1 MSDELKIRV
10 HGEASLPALVYL
22 PGMHGDWTLV
32 SSFRAAVAGQ
42 VRFVE
47 FAYPRTTTWSL
58 DDYARA
64 VEERLLA
71 NGIQRGWLL
80 GESFG
85 SQPAWQLIGRFLN
98 RQVPGNAIIAGTQPY
113 PQGRKPFDTPGARSL
128 SVNPKVGQASRL
140 SASAGFQPALAGGTP
155 ALRWA
160 QSGSWSHGATE
171 KPMEGMD
178 KPKVGPSIHDPE
190 VCSGFC
196 PLGLILAGGFV
207 RHPVNW
213 AVRMAGRVSG
223 AIPLGWVK
231 RFCVAYARYA
241 QFRHRRAPETLASI
255 AEFVANRTV
264 EADRRAI
271 VHRYRIIAENDLRPV
286 ARQTALPVYYLAG
299 LVDPLV
305 PWCFVRWWLR
315 RPCPGYRG
323 GTMLWR
329 ADHNVLGTAPKASR
343 DLILHWLT
351 CYDKST

>member
-1 MSDELKIRV
+1 MSDELKIRI

-64 VEERLLA
+64 VEEQLVA

-85 SQPAWQLIGRFLN
+85 SQPAWQLIGRFLMRHDPGN
-98 RQVPGNAIIAGTQPY
+98 EIKRIPHPSPEERKASDTPPPQSLPMNGPVPDPSQEGSRPSSASCQVPSWEGLGV
-113 PQGRKPFDTPGARSL
+113 GLL
-128 SVNPKVGQASRL
+128 SQCVI
-140 SASAGFQPALAGGTP
+140 
-155 ALRWA
+155 
-160 QSGSWSHGATE
+160 E
-171 KPMEGMD
+171 KPLVGMD
-178 KPKVGPSIHDPE
+178 SKEVGPSVHAPQARTD
-190 VCSGFC
+190 FC

-213 AVRMAGRVSG
+213 AVRMAGRASG
-223 AIPLGWVK
+223 AMPLGWV
-231 RFCVAYARYA
+231 RLFCAAYARYA

-255 AEFVANRTV
+255 AAFVANRTI

-271 VHRYRIIAENDLRPV
+271 VHRYGIIADNDLRPV
-286 ARQTALPVYYLAG
+286 ARQTELPVYYLAG

-305 PWCFVRWWLR
+305 PWFFVRWWLR
-315 RPCPGYRG
+315 RHCRGYRG
-323 GTMLWR
+323 GTMIWR
-329 ADHNVLGTAPKASR
+329 ADHNVLGTAPIASR
-343 DLILHWLT
+343 ERILRWMN
-351 CYDKST
+351 SG